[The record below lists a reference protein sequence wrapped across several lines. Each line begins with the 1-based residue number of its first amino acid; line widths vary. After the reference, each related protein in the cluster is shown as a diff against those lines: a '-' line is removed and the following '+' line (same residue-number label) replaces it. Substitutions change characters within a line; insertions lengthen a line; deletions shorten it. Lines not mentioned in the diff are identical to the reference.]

1 MLSLRV
7 LSAGAAKGLVQ
18 ALAGP
23 FQADTG
29 VRIEAT
35 FDSAGAIRSAF
46 ADAAGADVV
55 ILPAAMLDALASHRL
70 DATSVAALGWVPTG
84 IAVGTGSPFPEV
96 GNSAELR
103 ACLAGAPA
111 LYCPDTVRS
120 TAGIHFAGVLR
131 TLGIS
136 EAKLRTWPNGALA
149 MAALA
154 ADGLAGAIGCTQI
167 TEILYTPGVMLVA
180 PLPAPFALATVYS
193 AALGH
198 PTRDDDVARR
208 FIDALAGEASSAL
221 RVAAGFDA
229 AAVTAI
235 PRREA

>member
-23 FQADTG
+23 FEKDTG
-29 VRIEAT
+29 ARIDAT
-35 FDSAGAIRSAF
+35 FDSAGAIRNAF
-46 ADAAGADVV
+46 VDDAGADVV
-55 ILPAAMLDALASHRL
+55 ILPAAMLDALASQRRL
-70 DATSVAALGWVPTG
+70 DATSVAALGCVPTG
-84 IAVGTGSPFPEV
+84 IAVATGSPFPEV
-96 GNSAELR
+96 ANAAELR
-103 ACLAGAPA
+103 TCLAGAPA

-120 TAGIHFAGVLR
+120 TAGIHFASVLR

-136 EAKLRTWPNGALA
+136 EARLRTWPNGALA

-180 PLPAPFALATVYS
+180 PLPAPFALATVYAVAVS
-193 AALGH
+193 AGAPSPVPARAFAAHLTGDD
-198 PTRDDDVARR
+198 TRELRR
-208 FIDALAGEASSAL
+208 D
-221 RVAAGFDA
+221 AGFLA
-229 AAVTAI
+229 AC
-235 PRREA
+235 